1 VTKRRLVVLLIAGA
15 CLLLSGCAVVA
26 LGVIGDGPGTSGDD
40 EESDWVVVTYTLKA
54 GAPTRTMDVLL
65 ETEMAA
71 DAALQDASAGS
82 IDGNEVGAGEYQL
95 YFVGP
100 DRHRMWQVLER
111 VLAKA
116 PLKWTRVELYQTL
129 GEEPDEVILPR

>member
-1 VTKRRLVVLLIAGA
+1 MLLIAGA

-26 LGVIGDGPGTSGDD
+26 LGLIGDEDETSVD
-40 EESDWVVVTYTLKA
+40 EADSDWVVVTFTLKP
-54 GAPTRTMDVLL
+54 GSPTDAMDVLL
-65 ETEMAA
+65 ETELAA

-100 DRHRMWQVLER
+100 DRHQMWEVLEP
-111 VLAKA
+111 VFAKA
-116 PLKWTRVELYQTL
+116 PLKWSRVELYQTL
-129 GEEPDEVILPR
+129 AEDPDEVILPR